1 MQLLRPSGMNVLKT
15 IIENGGLIENQ
26 GILTLFSLDFP
37 SEIITVEWKNGSR
50 EEFKAQAALE
60 AISIGELMGKHAQRV
75 FLSPES
81 VAKFYK
87 ANKQAAFKKM
97 REVFPG
103 ASYAEIKN
111 LVAQFEET
119 EKLKVEH
126 GDFFKQVS
134 AILFRHDPEKI
145 ACRGNEDEY
154 DSETATIIPRLAG
167 CQSVQDCWRVIHE
180 ESIIWFDGHV
190 EPKEKYAVVAA
201 EIWELWQK
209 QKSPTLNL

>member
-1 MQLLRPSGMNVLKT
+1 MNVLKT
-15 IIENGGLIENQ
+15 IIENGGFIENQ
-26 GILTLFSLDFP
+26 GILTLFSLDYP
-37 SEIITVEWKNGSR
+37 AEIVTVKWEDGAQ
-50 EEFKAQAALE
+50 EELKPQAALE
-60 AISIGELMGKHAQRV
+60 AISIGELMGKHAQSV
-75 FLSPES
+75 FLSKVS
-81 VAKFYK
+81 VEKFRK
-87 ANKQAAFKKM
+87 ANYQEVFKKM

-103 ASYAEIKN
+103 ASYAEIKDM
-111 LVAQFEET
+111 VAQFEAR

-145 ACRGNEDEY
+145 AYRGNEDEY
-154 DSETATIIPRLAG
+154 DSETATIIPRLAE

-190 EPKEKYAVVAA
+190 EPKERYAVVAA

-209 QKSPTLNL
+209 QKPPTLNL